1 MDCGS
6 QDKQTQTYKS
16 TSSSS
21 LWPVALVIPRS
32 NVVPWGVTWLTVALL
47 RVLRPLPCVLFP
59 SEGGSVG
66 GRRGRGGRGRS
77 GTIPLLLSLPVRKTW
92 ATLKQTV
99 SQVQMFE
106 AVVAMVTETSLVLGF
121 LVVFPTF
128 LRGPLSA
135 GPPGAS
141 WAPAALTFVVS
152 LFACKLL
159 TSFNIQ
165 PQVHHVTFELF
176 TWIL

>member
-1 MDCGS
+1 MADIKVNSFTGADV
-6 QDKQTQTYKS
+6 Q
-16 TSSSS
+16 SS
-21 LWPVALVIPRS
+21 
-32 NVVPWGVTWLTVALL
+32 
-47 RVLRPLPCVLFP
+47 
-59 SEGGSVG
+59 
-66 GRRGRGGRGRS
+66 
-77 GTIPLLLSLPVRKTW
+77 VR
-92 ATLKQTV
+92 
-99 SQVQMFE
+99 
-106 AVVAMVTETSLVLGF
+106 AVVAMVTETSLILGF

-141 WAPAALTFVVS
+141 WAPAAVTFEVS
-152 LFACKLL
+152 LFSCKLL